1 MVVVI
6 GEVGHSVSGQQVV
19 RNDVCTNKPLG
30 LRLHLLTNP
39 LQR

>member
-6 GEVGHSVSGQQVV
+6 SEVGHSVSGQQVV
-19 RNDVCTNKPLG
+19 RNDVCTYKPLG